1 MSKPKSTPQIRL
13 QLAGQLKKLRKK
25 FGLTQEGMSERI
37 GMDIRYYQRLESKTP
52 NATKIDTLDRLA
64 KAFKTTPSK
73 LLDF

>member
-1 MSKPKSTPQIRL
+1 MAIPKVRL
-13 QLAGQLKKLRKK
+13 QLAQQLRKQRRK
-25 FGLTQEGMSERI
+25 LKLTQEQAAELV

-52 NATKIDTLDRLA
+52 NAIKIDTLNRLA